1 MSTINI
7 PSAGLYEIP
16 GDPQRRV
23 EAPLQLLPLSDPV
36 AVHTEDVASDTATSI
51 TLTGSQLIEVV
62 AEDYGV
68 YVRRTTAEDTDACT
82 PSNFHHYIPAGS
94 IRQYGVKD
102 GATGLSL
109 LGKDGPADVTIIEY

>member
-1 MSTINI
+1 MPEIQNI
-7 PSAGLYEIP
+7 PYGVNASLP
-16 GDPQRRV
+16 
-23 EAPLQLLPLSDPV
+23 LLPKTDPV

-51 TLTGSQLIEVV
+51 TLVGTQLIEVV

-68 YVRRTTAEDTDACT
+68 YVRQTTDEDTEACAS
-82 PSNFHHYIPAGS
+82 SNFHHYVPAGS